1 LGTRQSCRHRV
12 PFDFKAFAKYP
23 AKAELASMLPG
34 FRFLFAAIVLS
45 MSILVFGLG
54 AAALLRAAHEEFAS
68 TPSWHASRETVFAQQ
83 TETTRPVLAMLH
95 VEPSAAEEKAP
106 DPAATAVTP
115 AEPPAT
121 SATSA
126 EPEAA
131 AKPAEPEVT
140 ATAAEP
146 VATAK
151 PAEPERTAALQPEN
165 SSQPEAGKPDL
176 PVAESPAQPEA
187 APVQAAAPA
196 TADEAKMP
204 TSATASEEVSSP
216 ASEVAPE
223 QAGPP
228 ASADADI
235 ASTKIATLGGPA
247 VTIDAAPPAKPTIA
261 KHDKSV
267 IKKRVEARRKTRHRR
282 LAAQARVVQQ
292 LPPQALDPFGQ
303 PFPTARRR

>member
-1 LGTRQSCRHRV
+1 
-12 PFDFKAFAKYP
+12 
-23 AKAELASMLPG
+23 MLPG

-95 VEPSAAEEKAP
+95 VEPSAADEKAP

-151 PAEPERTAALQPEN
+151 LAEPERTAALQPEN

-187 APVQAAAPA
+187 APAQAAAPA
-196 TADEAKMP
+196 TADEAKTT

-216 ASEVAPE
+216 ASEAAPAAPE
-223 QAGPP
+223 QASPP
-228 ASADADI
+228 ALADADL

-247 VTIDAAPPAKPTIA
+247 VTIDAAPPAKPTVA

-282 LAAQARVVQQ
+282 LASQARVVQQ